1 MKYFSWNAA
10 KNEKLRTERGIS
22 FEEIVYHIE
31 RGDILDVLENPNQ
44 VRYADQ
50 RVFVV
55 NVQNCAYL
63 VPFRESA
70 TEVVLKT
77 IIPSRKATKKY
88 LKRREPG
95 DG

>member
-1 MKYFSWNAA
+1 VKYFTWDTA
-10 KNEKLRTERGIS
+10 KNEKLRAERGIS

-31 RGDILDVLENPNQ
+31 RGDILGILENPNQ
-44 VRYADQ
+44 KRYAGQ

-55 NVQNCAYL
+55 NVQDYAYL
-63 VPFRESA
+63 VPFAESE
-70 TEVVLKT
+70 TEVFLKT

-88 LKRREPG
+88 LRPEEPR